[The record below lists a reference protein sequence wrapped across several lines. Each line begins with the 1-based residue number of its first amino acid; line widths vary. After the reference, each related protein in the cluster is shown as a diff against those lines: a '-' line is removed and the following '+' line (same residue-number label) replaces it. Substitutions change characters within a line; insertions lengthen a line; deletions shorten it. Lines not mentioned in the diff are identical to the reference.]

1 MIHHSSLGKRL
12 SSIKWDIGVRCR
24 YRPRDYGIE
33 IDNITNLAI
42 YIDHWFYI
50 VSNTTKLIV
59 IFVIHINISVVEAL
73 S

>member
-12 SSIKWDIGVRCR
+12 SSIKWDIGVRYR

-50 VSNTTKLIV
+50 VSNTTKFIV